1 MTNTESSFDHLDV
14 INSVLSLA
22 YNLESYPNHLYRAG
36 YRISR
41 IEPRFNVNGT
51 LNPDILFMSDKR
63 GLFCECKSG
72 GYYTGQNTELYQR
85 ITTRHLVEKGID
97 IPTLTP
103 NGWGIAH
110 DKKQRCGVN
119 SLFKSVISGF

>member
-1 MTNTESSFDHLDV
+1 MMNMEASFDHLDV

-41 IEPRFNVNGT
+41 IEPRFKVSGIGT
-51 LNPDILFMSDKR
+51 PNPDILFMSDEW

-72 GYYTGQNTELYQR
+72 EYYTN
-85 ITTRHLVEKGID
+85 KSS
-97 IPTLTP
+97 
-103 NGWGIAH
+103 
-110 DKKQRCGVN
+110 GVV
-119 SLFKSVISGF
+119 LI